1 MSVLWET
8 MSGLAPLIYTL
19 PPNHVD
25 EYEEDVPENHESIAI
40 IGVNRHRLDS
50 NARLALNTRRLD
62 HYARFI
68 KHVTIHNEDAYY
80 ATLHDL
86 SIHKVSGYRLLPE
99 VRTLN
104 IHLDAVGGPEGI
116 YMLLGPRV
124 DAISVRVAKDD
135 VGLRWTIVLFTK
147 MFAICR
153 NLQTLH
159 VDFGDCHED
168 DICMI
173 LDTIRAARPSL
184 TALHLGRKYWV
195 YSRAMGS
202 ELIAR
207 LLRLISGTIR
217 DFSSTLLINYVSVQ
231 SFSLFRNLQN
241 LVIHLDEN
249 TTWYLTCPQAF
260 CFSTLRSLEI
270 ITDFIS
276 KKTTLFI
283 HRIRAEHLHTLAIFL
298 MTSLVDGYWGRAQ
311 RDISTSRY
319 RHVPSRRHFQSS
331 PYTLATS
338 PMTDGGH
345 LTAS

>member
-19 PPNHVD
+19 PPSHVD
-25 EYEEDVPENHESIAI
+25 EYEEDVPENNESTTI

-86 SIHKVSGYRLLPE
+86 SIHKVSGYHLLPE
-99 VRTLN
+99 VRTLDL
-104 IHLDAVGGPEGI
+104 HLDAVGGPEGI

-124 DAISVRVAKDD
+124 DAVS
-135 VGLRWTIVLFTK
+135 

-168 DICMI
+168 
-173 LDTIRAARPSL
+173 
-184 TALHLGRKYWV
+184 
-195 YSRAMGS
+195 GS

-241 LVIHLDEN
+241 L
-249 TTWYLTCPQAF
+249 PQAF
-260 CFSTLRSLEI
+260 SFPTLRSLEI
-270 ITDFIS
+270 ITDHIS
-276 KKTTLFI
+276 KNTTLFI

-298 MTSLVDGYWGRAQ
+298 MTSLVDGEACRA
-311 RDISTSRY
+311 RYLNESLSTCAFWQTLSVVAI
-319 RHVPSRRHFQSS
+319 HPRHFANDGWRPPYSIMS
-331 PYTLATS
+331 PLLAL
-338 PMTDGGH
+338 PKLAALYLPRQWVADGVLETITETRPEIQLLEH
-345 LTAS
+345 CPLHPRIFPDIPDVPVSH

>member
-1 MSVLWET
+1 
-8 MSGLAPLIYTL
+8 
-19 PPNHVD
+19 
-25 EYEEDVPENHESIAI
+25 
-40 IGVNRHRLDS
+40 
-50 NARLALNTRRLD
+50 
-62 HYARFI
+62 
-68 KHVTIHNEDAYY
+68 
-80 ATLHDL
+80 
-86 SIHKVSGYRLLPE
+86 
-99 VRTLN
+99 
-104 IHLDAVGGPEGI
+104 
-116 YMLLGPRV
+116 MLLGPRV

-260 CFSTLRSLEI
+260 SFPTLRSLEI

-298 MTSLVDGYWGRAQ
+298 MTSLVDGYWGACPARYLNKSLSTCAFSQ
-311 RDISTSRY
+311 TLSVVAIHPREFANDGWRPPYSIMSPLLALPKLAALYLPRQWVADGVLETITETRPEIQLLEHCPLHPRIFPDIPDVPVSR
-319 RHVPSRRHFQSS
+319 
-331 PYTLATS
+331 
-338 PMTDGGH
+338 
-345 LTAS
+345 